1 MKILETQDKSNTL
14 FSDEFNQSYHS
25 TYGALSESKLVFIE
39 YGLKYIE
46 KNKIKIFELGFGTG
60 LNAILTLIES
70 KKLGSDVIYHAIEKY
85 PLNEPEITNLRFS
98 NFLNKEELELFN
110 QMHSVGW
117 DKEYSITEKF
127 KIKKI
132 ESDFSSYNMEENYDL
147 IYFDAFSP
155 ESQPELWSEEAF
167 GKIFHSLNKDGILTT
182 YSSKGIVKQNLRNA
196 GFNVKRLK
204 GPVGKRH
211 VLRANKIY

>member
-1 MKILETQDKSNTL
+1 MDKSNTL

-25 TYGALSESKLVFIE
+25 VYGALSESSLVFIE
-39 YGLKYIE
+39 YGLKNVE

-70 KKLGSDVIYHAIEKY
+70 KKLGLDISYHTIEKY
-85 PLNEPEITNLRFS
+85 PLNEHLISSLNFS
-98 NFLNKEELELFN
+98 NFLNKDELELFK
-110 QMHSVGW
+110 QLHSVEWG
-117 DKEYSITEKF
+117 KECLIKNGF

-132 ESDFSSYNMEENYDL
+132 ESDFSNFSMEENYDL
-147 IYFDAFSP
+147 VYFDAFSP
-155 ESQPELWSEEAF
+155 ESQPELWSEKEF
-167 GKIFHSLNKDGILTT
+167 NKIFHSLNKNGVLTT

-211 VLRANKIY
+211 VLRAIKIN